1 MLGIGIIGCGAFL
14 FYFFG
19 IELGI
24 KTSVTFSGK
33 NRLPLYLAMLA
44 IAIYY
49 AFYVYSIFLFKKNIT
64 SFIKLKIFTNQVINN
79 FKIMGIIYLV
89 GYIASVISNSVIP
102 FYFNDLQGIIGIDYN
117 EKSLTGLFD
126 FPLNGFIMGL
136 FFLVLSKVFQI
147 AKIQKEENIE
157 LKQEN
162 ELTI

>member
-1 MLGIGIIGCGAFL
+1 
-14 FYFFG
+14 
-19 IELGI
+19 
-24 KTSVTFSGK
+24 
-33 NRLPLYLAMLA
+33 
-44 IAIYY
+44 
-49 AFYVYSIFLFKKNIT
+49 
-64 SFIKLKIFTNQVINN
+64 
-79 FKIMGIIYLV
+79 MGIIYLV

-157 LKQEN
+157 LKEEN